1 MPSTALH
8 GLSTLW
14 VTTPG
19 SEVTTQ
25 PVQKEG
31 LSEELKNIISI
42 SLMEE
47 GIEGSSKQPGCS
59 RQSDDQYTDSTSDVS
74 SESEKEESNTLV
86 KMRQELDNNNNNDK
100 RRWQLTVMLQ
110 NVESTNKTARE
121 RHLAHQRSFLVDLGL
136 FDKSKISPPPRTPP
150 MLPRALLLSD
160 SQSLSL
166 VSTVIS
172 SSLQPFLCS
181 LEVQLCCGELLQNC
195 L

>member
-14 VTTPG
+14 ATTPG

-25 PVQKEG
+25 LVQKEG
-31 LSEELKNIISI
+31 LPEELKNILSI

-74 SESEKEESNTLV
+74 SESEKEESNTLE
-86 KMRQELDNNNNNDK
+86 KLRQELDNNNNNK

-136 FDKSKISPPPRTPP
+136 FDQSEANSVITDPDAP
-150 MLPRALLLSD
+150 LELLL
-160 SQSLSL
+160 
-166 VSTVIS
+166 
-172 SSLQPFLCS
+172 F
-181 LEVQLCCGELLQNC
+181 
-195 L
+195 